1 MKKVFLIAAA
11 VVALA
16 ACSKNEV
23 LPSSSINNEI
33 SFNVAPRTK
42 APASDPSAFG
52 VNNHFISYAYFLTD
66 DKKWPTDSGSIY
78 INGAEVKSTAD
89 AAARGRYVW
98 KAANSYYWPKSEKSS
113 LTFFAWSKNT
123 NECGLAGD
131 AKVSCHPLK
140 GIAFTDYDVTS
151 NMNVDLLVADVAAN
165 KHGNDSLYTYSGVP
179 TLFRHKLS
187 YVIFKVRTDKDYTT
201 AGKEF
206 ALKSIKFV
214 GLGSKA
220 SYDQKANDGTASVYN
235 TVGEWAAPDSTADQ
249 VYFNT
254 TDPVVFTNADFVLET
269 EATAKDSVKQ
279 KYYLP
284 QALSVVDTPGAGV
297 PGSIEVVYTIKTTE
311 GTAESTA
318 VSTETVTR
326 YISAKS
332 MFAENLK
339 INKKYTCTL
348 TFSLDEITWDPAV
361 QDWEN
366 VPASDITIQ

>member
-123 NECGLAGD
+123 NECVLAGD

-151 NMNVDLLVADVAAN
+151 NKNVDLLVADVAAN
-165 KHGNDSLYTYSGVP
+165 KHGNDTLYTYSGVP

-187 YVIFKVRTDKDYTT
+187 YVIFKVKTQKAY

-214 GLGSKA
+214 DLGSKA
-220 SYDQKANDGTASVYN
+220 SYDQKANEGTDPVYN
-235 TVGEWAAPDSTADQ
+235 TVGEWATPTAKADQ

-284 QALSVVDTPGAGV
+284 QALSPVPTPGAGV

-311 GTAESTA
+311 GTA

-332 MFAENLK
+332 MFPGDLK

-366 VPASDITIQ
+366 VPAADITIK

>member
-42 APASDPSAFG
+42 ALTSDQSAFG

-66 DKKWPTDSGSIY
+66 DKKWPTNAGSIY
-78 INGAEVKSTAD
+78 INGAEVSSHVD
-89 AAARGRYVW
+89 ASATGGRVW
-98 KAANSYYWPKSEKSS
+98 KADNSYYWPKSEKSS

-123 NECGLAGD
+123 GECSLAGG
-131 AKVSCHPLK
+131 ATVSCDPQK
-140 GIAFTDYDVTS
+140 GIAFTGYDVTS
-151 NMNVDLLVADVAAN
+151 NKNVDLLVADVAAN
-165 KHGNDSLYTYSGVP
+165 KHGNENLYTYSGVP

-187 YVIFKVRTDKDYTT
+187 YVIFKVKTQKAY

-220 SYDQKANDGTASVYN
+220 SYDQKANDGTDPVYN
-235 TVGEWAAPDSTADQ
+235 TVGEWATPTATADQ
-249 VYFNT
+249 VYFNAT
-254 TDPVVFTNADFVLET
+254 TPVVFTDADFVLET
-269 EATAKDSVKQ
+269 AATASVDQ

-284 QALSVVDTPGAGV
+284 QALTAVTPGAGV
-297 PGSIEVVYTIKTTE
+297 AGSIEVVYTIKTTE
-311 GTAESTA
+311 GTA

-332 MFAENLK
+332 MFADDLK

-366 VPASDITIQ
+366 VTAADITIK

>member
-78 INGAEVKSTAD
+78 INGAEVSSHVD
-89 AAARGRYVW
+89 ASATVGRVW

-113 LTFFAWSKNT
+113 LTFFAWSKNK
-123 NECGLAGD
+123 NECSLAGG
-131 AKVSCHPLK
+131 ATVSCHPQK

-151 NMNVDLLVADVAAN
+151 NKNVDLLVADVAAN
-165 KHGNDSLYTYSGVP
+165 KTRNENLYTYSGVP

-187 YVIFKVRTDKDYTT
+187 YVIFKVKTQKVY

-220 SYDQKANDGTASVYN
+220 SYDQKANDGTDPVYN
-235 TVGEWAAPDSTADQ
+235 TVGEWATPTKTADQ
-249 VYFNT
+249 VYFNAT
-254 TDPVVFTNADFVLET
+254 TPVVFTDTDFVLET
-269 EATAKDSVKQ
+269 AATASVDQ

-284 QALSVVDTPGAGV
+284 QALTAVTPGASV
-297 PGSIEVVYTIKTTE
+297 PGSIEIVYTIKTTE
-311 GTAESTA
+311 GAAE
-318 VSTETVTR
+318 STETVTR

-332 MFAENLK
+332 MFADDLK

-361 QDWEN
+361 QDWDP
-366 VPASDITIQ
+366 VTAADITIQ

>member
-11 VVALA
+11 VVAFA

-42 APASDPSAFG
+42 ALTSDQSAFG

-66 DKKWPTDSGSIY
+66 DEKWPTNAGSIY
-78 INGAEVKSTAD
+78 INGAEVSSHVD
-89 AAARGRYVW
+89 ASATGGRVW

-123 NECGLAGD
+123 NECSLAGG
-131 AKVSCHPLK
+131 ATVSCDPQK
-140 GIAFTDYDVTS
+140 GIAFTGYDVTS
-151 NMNVDLLVADVAAN
+151 NKNVDLLVADVAAN
-165 KHGNDSLYTYSGVP
+165 KTGNENLYTYSGVP

-187 YVIFKVRTDKDYTT
+187 YVIFKVKTQKAY

-220 SYDQKANDGTASVYN
+220 SYDQKANDGTDPVYN
-235 TVGEWAAPDSTADQ
+235 TVGEWATPTATADQ
-249 VYFNT
+249 VYFNAT
-254 TDPVVFTNADFVLET
+254 TPVVFTDADFVLET
-269 EATAKDSVKQ
+269 AATASVDQ

-284 QALSVVDTPGAGV
+284 QALTAVTPGAGV
-297 PGSIEVVYTIKTTE
+297 AGSIEVVYTIKTTE
-311 GTAESTA
+311 GAAE
-318 VSTETVTR
+318 STETVTR

-332 MFAENLK
+332 MFADDLK

-361 QDWEN
+361 QDWDP
-366 VPASDITIQ
+366 VTAADITIQ

>member
-42 APASDPSAFG
+42 ALAADQSDFG
-52 VNNHFISYAYFLTD
+52 KDNHFKSYAYFLTND
-66 DKKWPTDSGSIY
+66 EKWPTNAGSIY
-78 INGAEVKSTAD
+78 IDGAEVSSTVD
-89 AAARGRYVW
+89 ATATGGRVW

-123 NECGLAGD
+123 NECGLTGAT
-131 AKVSCHPLK
+131 VSCDPQK
-140 GIAFTDYDVTS
+140 GIAFADYDVTS
-151 NMNVDLLVADVAAN
+151 NKNVDLLVADVAAN
-165 KHGNDSLYTYSGVP
+165 KTGNENLYTYSGVP

-187 YVIFKVRTDKDYTT
+187 YVIFKVKTKKVY

-206 ALKSIKFV
+206 ALNSIKFV
-214 GLGSKA
+214 DLGSKA
-220 SYDQKANDGTASVYN
+220 SYDQKANDGTAGAYN
-235 TVGEWAAPDSTADQ
+235 TVGEWAAPTATADQ
-249 VYFNT
+249 VYFNAT
-254 TDPVVFTNADFVLET
+254 TPVVFTNTDFVLET
-269 EATAKDSVKQ
+269 GAPAAVDQ

-284 QALSVVDTPGAGV
+284 QALSAVAAPGAGV
-297 PGSIEVVYTIKTTE
+297 AGSIEVVYTIKTTE
-311 GTAESTA
+311 GTA

-332 MFAENLK
+332 MFTDDLK
-339 INKKYTCTL
+339 INKMYTCTL

-366 VPASDITIQ
+366 VTAADITIQ

>member
-11 VVALA
+11 VVAFA

-42 APASDPSAFG
+42 ALAHDQSAFG
-52 VNNHFISYAYFLTD
+52 VDNHFISYAYFLTD
-66 DKKWPTDSGSIY
+66 DKKWPTNAGSIY
-78 INGAEVKSTAD
+78 INGAEVSSHVD
-89 AAARGRYVW
+89 ASATGGRVW

-123 NECGLAGD
+123 NECSLAGG
-131 AKVSCHPLK
+131 ATVSCDPQK
-140 GIAFTDYDVTS
+140 GIAFTGYDVTS
-151 NMNVDLLVADVAAN
+151 NKNVDLLVADVAAN
-165 KHGNDSLYTYSGVP
+165 KHGNENLYTYSGVP

-187 YVIFKVRTDKDYTT
+187 YVIFKVKTQKAY

-220 SYDQKANDGTASVYN
+220 SYDQKANDGTDPVYN
-235 TVGEWAAPDSTADQ
+235 TVGEWATPTATADQ
-249 VYFNT
+249 VYFNAT
-254 TDPVVFTNADFVLET
+254 TPVVFTDTDFVLET
-269 EATAKDSVKQ
+269 AATASVDQ

-284 QALSVVDTPGAGV
+284 QALTAVTPGAGV
-297 PGSIEVVYTIKTTE
+297 AVEVVYTIKTTE
-311 GTAESTA
+311 GEA

-332 MFAENLK
+332 MFADDLK

-361 QDWEN
+361 QDWDP
-366 VPASDITIQ
+366 VTAADITIK

>member
-11 VVALA
+11 VVAFA

-42 APASDPSAFG
+42 ALAAGQHDFG
-52 VNNHFISYAYFLTD
+52 VDNHFISYAYFLTD
-66 DKKWPTDSGSIY
+66 DKKWPTNAGSIY
-78 INGAEVKSTAD
+78 INGAEVSSHVD
-89 AAARGRYVW
+89 ASATGGRVW

-113 LTFFAWSKNT
+113 LTFFAWSKNK
-123 NECGLAGD
+123 NECSLAGG
-131 AKVSCHPLK
+131 ATVSCHPQK

-151 NMNVDLLVADVAAN
+151 NENVDLLVADVAAN
-165 KHGNDSLYTYSGVP
+165 KTRNENLYTYSGVP

-187 YVIFKVRTDKDYTT
+187 YVIFKVKTKEAY

-220 SYDQKANDGTASVYN
+220 SYDQKANEGTDPVYN
-235 TVGEWAAPDSTADQ
+235 TVGEWATPSAKADQ
-249 VYFNT
+249 VYFNAT
-254 TDPVVFTNADFVLET
+254 TPVVFTNADFVLET
-269 EATAKDSVKQ
+269 EATAKDFVDQ

-284 QALSVVDTPGAGV
+284 QALTAVTPGAGV
-297 PGSIEVVYTIKTTE
+297 AGSIEVVYTIKTTE

-318 VSTETVTR
+318 ESTETVTR

-332 MFAENLK
+332 MFADDLK

-361 QDWEN
+361 QDWDP
-366 VPASDITIQ
+366 VTAADITIQ

>member
-11 VVALA
+11 VVAFA

-42 APASDPSAFG
+42 ALTPDQSAFG
-52 VNNHFISYAYFLTD
+52 VDNHFISYAYFLTD
-66 DKKWPTDSGSIY
+66 DKKWPTNAGSIY
-78 INGAEVKSTAD
+78 INGAEVSSHVD
-89 AAARGRYVW
+89 ASATGGRVW
-98 KAANSYYWPKSEKSS
+98 KADNSYYWPKSEKSS

-123 NECGLAGD
+123 NECGLAGG
-131 AKVSCHPLK
+131 ATVSCDPQK
-140 GIAFTDYDVTS
+140 GIAFTGYDVTS
-151 NMNVDLLVADVAAN
+151 NKNVDLLVADVAAN
-165 KHGNDSLYTYSGVP
+165 KHGNENLYTYSGVP

-187 YVIFKVRTDKDYTT
+187 YVIFKVKTQKAY

-220 SYDQKANDGTASVYN
+220 SYDQKANDGTDPVYN
-235 TVGEWAAPDSTADQ
+235 TVGEWATPTATADQ
-249 VYFNT
+249 VYFNAT
-254 TDPVVFTNADFVLET
+254 TPVVFTDADFVLET
-269 EATAKDSVKQ
+269 AATASVDQ

-284 QALSVVDTPGAGV
+284 QALTAVTPGAGV
-297 PGSIEVVYTIKTTE
+297 AGSIEVVYTIKTTE
-311 GTAESTA
+311 GAAE
-318 VSTETVTR
+318 STETVTR

-332 MFAENLK
+332 MFADDLK

-366 VPASDITIQ
+366 VTAADITIK

>member
-11 VVALA
+11 VVAFA

-42 APASDPSAFG
+42 ALTSDQSAFG
-52 VNNHFISYAYFLTD
+52 VDNHFISYAYFLTD
-66 DKKWPTDSGSIY
+66 DKKWPTNAGSIY
-78 INGAEVKSTAD
+78 INGAEVSSHVD
-89 AAARGRYVW
+89 ASATGGRVW
-98 KAANSYYWPKSEKSS
+98 KADNSYYWPKSEKSS

-123 NECGLAGD
+123 GECSLAGG
-131 AKVSCHPLK
+131 ATVSCDPQK
-140 GIAFTDYDVTS
+140 GIAFTGYDVTS
-151 NMNVDLLVADVAAN
+151 NKNVDLLVADVAAN
-165 KHGNDSLYTYSGVP
+165 KHGNENLYTYSGVP

-187 YVIFKVRTDKDYTT
+187 YVIFKVKTQKAYV
-201 AGKEF
+201 GKEF

-220 SYDQKANDGTASVYN
+220 SYDQKANDGTDPVYN
-235 TVGEWAAPDSTADQ
+235 TVGEWATPDATADQ
-249 VYFNT
+249 VYFNAT
-254 TDPVVFTNADFVLET
+254 TPVVFTDADFVLET
-269 EATAKDSVKQ
+269 AATASVDQ

-284 QALSVVDTPGAGV
+284 QALTAVTPGAGV
-297 PGSIEVVYTIKTTE
+297 AGSIEVVYTIKTTE
-311 GTAESTA
+311 GTAEST
-318 VSTETVTR
+318 ETVTR

-332 MFAENLK
+332 MFADDLK

-366 VPASDITIQ
+366 VAAADITIK

>member
-42 APASDPSAFG
+42 ALTSDQSAFG

-66 DKKWPTDSGSIY
+66 DKKWPTNAGSIY
-78 INGAEVKSTAD
+78 INGAEVSSHVD
-89 AAARGRYVW
+89 ASATGGRVW
-98 KAANSYYWPKSEKSS
+98 KADNSYYWPKSEKSS

-123 NECGLAGD
+123 GECSLAGG
-131 AKVSCHPLK
+131 ATVSCDPQK
-140 GIAFTDYDVTS
+140 GIAFTGYDVTS
-151 NMNVDLLVADVAAN
+151 NKNVDLLVADVAAN
-165 KHGNDSLYTYSGVP
+165 KHGNENLYTYSGVP

-187 YVIFKVRTDKDYTT
+187 YVIFKVKTQKAY

-220 SYDQKANDGTASVYN
+220 SYDQKANDGTDPVYN
-235 TVGEWAAPDSTADQ
+235 TVGEWATPDATADQ
-249 VYFNT
+249 VYFNAT
-254 TDPVVFTNADFVLET
+254 TPVVFTDADFVLET
-269 EATAKDSVKQ
+269 AATASVDQ

-284 QALSVVDTPGAGV
+284 QALTAVTPGAGV
-297 PGSIEVVYTIKTTE
+297 AGSIEVVYTIKTTE
-311 GTAESTA
+311 GTA

-332 MFAENLK
+332 MFADDLK

-366 VPASDITIQ
+366 VAAADITIK

>member
-42 APASDPSAFG
+42 ALAHDQSAFG
-52 VNNHFISYAYFLTD
+52 VDNHFISYAYFLTD
-66 DKKWPTDSGSIY
+66 DKKWPTNAGSIY
-78 INGAEVKSTAD
+78 INGAEVSSHVD
-89 AAARGRYVW
+89 ASATGGRVW

-123 NECGLAGD
+123 GECVLAGG
-131 AKVSCHPLK
+131 ATVSCDPQK

-151 NMNVDLLVADVAAN
+151 NKNVDLLVADVAAN
-165 KHGNDSLYTYSGVP
+165 KHRNENLYTYSGVP

-187 YVIFKVRTDKDYTT
+187 YVIFKVKTKEAY

-220 SYDQKANDGTASVYN
+220 SYDQKANDGTDPVYN
-235 TVGEWAAPDSTADQ
+235 TVGEWATPTATADQ
-249 VYFNT
+249 VYFNAT
-254 TDPVVFTNADFVLET
+254 TPVGFTDTDVVLET
-269 EATAKDSVKQ
+269 AATASVDQ

-284 QALSVVDTPGAGV
+284 QALTAVTPGAGV
-297 PGSIEVVYTIKTTE
+297 AGSIEVVYTIKTTE
-311 GTAESTA
+311 GAAE
-318 VSTETVTR
+318 STETVTR

-332 MFAENLK
+332 MFADDLK

-361 QDWEN
+361 QDWDP
-366 VPASDITIQ
+366 VTAADITIK

>member
-42 APASDPSAFG
+42 ALASDQSAFG
-52 VNNHFISYAYFLTD
+52 VDNHFISYAYFLTD
-66 DKKWPTDSGSIY
+66 DKKWPTNAGSIY
-78 INGAEVKSTAD
+78 INGAEVSSHVD
-89 AAARGRYVW
+89 ASATGGRVW

-123 NECGLAGD
+123 NECSLSGGAT
-131 AKVSCHPLK
+131 ASCDPKK
-140 GIAFTDYDVTS
+140 GIAFTGYDVTS
-151 NMNVDLLVADVAAN
+151 NKNVDLLVADVAAN
-165 KHGNDSLYTYSGVP
+165 KHGNEKLYTYSGVP

-187 YVIFKVRTDKDYTT
+187 YVIFKVKTKEAY

-220 SYDQKANDGTASVYN
+220 SYDQKANDGTDPVYN
-235 TVGEWAAPDSTADQ
+235 TVGEWATPTKTADQ
-249 VYFNT
+249 VYFNAT
-254 TDPVVFTNADFVLET
+254 TPVVFTDTDFVLET
-269 EATAKDSVKQ
+269 AATASVDQ

-284 QALSVVDTPGAGV
+284 QALTAVTPGASV
-297 PGSIEVVYTIKTTE
+297 PGSIEIVYTIKTTE
-311 GTAESTA
+311 GAAE
-318 VSTETVTR
+318 STETVTR

-332 MFAENLK
+332 MFADDLK

-361 QDWEN
+361 QDWDP
-366 VPASDITIQ
+366 VTAADITIK

>member
-42 APASDPSAFG
+42 ALTSDQSAFG

-66 DKKWPTDSGSIY
+66 DKKWPTNAGSIY
-78 INGAEVKSTAD
+78 INGAEVSSHVD
-89 AAARGRYVW
+89 ASATGGRVW
-98 KAANSYYWPKSEKSS
+98 KADNSYYWPKSEKSS

-123 NECGLAGD
+123 GECSLAGG
-131 AKVSCHPLK
+131 ATVSCDPQK
-140 GIAFTDYDVTS
+140 GIAFTGYDVTS
-151 NMNVDLLVADVAAN
+151 NKNVDLLVADVAAN
-165 KHGNDSLYTYSGVP
+165 KHGNENLYTYSGVP

-187 YVIFKVRTDKDYTT
+187 YVIFKVKTQKAYV
-201 AGKEF
+201 GKEF

-220 SYDQKANDGTASVYN
+220 SYDQKANDGTDPVYN
-235 TVGEWAAPDSTADQ
+235 TVGEWATPDATADQ
-249 VYFNT
+249 VYFNAT
-254 TDPVVFTNADFVLET
+254 TPVVFTDADFVLET
-269 EATAKDSVKQ
+269 AATASVDQ

-284 QALSVVDTPGAGV
+284 QALTAVTPGAGV
-297 PGSIEVVYTIKTTE
+297 AGSIEVVYTIKTTE
-311 GTAESTA
+311 GTA

-332 MFAENLK
+332 MFADDLK

-366 VPASDITIQ
+366 VAAADITIK

>member
-11 VVALA
+11 VVAFA

-42 APASDPSAFG
+42 ALTSDQSAFG
-52 VNNHFISYAYFLTD
+52 VDNHFISYAYFLTD
-66 DKKWPTDSGSIY
+66 DKKWPTNAGSIY
-78 INGAEVKSTAD
+78 INGAEVSSHVD
-89 AAARGRYVW
+89 ASATGGRVW
-98 KAANSYYWPKSEKSS
+98 KADNSYYWPKSEKSS

-123 NECGLAGD
+123 GECSLAGG
-131 AKVSCHPLK
+131 ATVSCDPQK
-140 GIAFTDYDVTS
+140 GIAFTGYDVTS
-151 NMNVDLLVADVAAN
+151 NKNVDLLVADVAAN
-165 KHGNDSLYTYSGVP
+165 KHGNENLYTYSGVP

-187 YVIFKVRTDKDYTT
+187 YVIFKVKTQKAY

-220 SYDQKANDGTASVYN
+220 SYDQKANDGTDPVYN
-235 TVGEWAAPDSTADQ
+235 TVGEWATPTATADQ
-249 VYFNT
+249 VYFNAT
-254 TDPVVFTNADFVLET
+254 TPVVFTDADFVLET
-269 EATAKDSVKQ
+269 AATASVDQ

-284 QALSVVDTPGAGV
+284 QALTAVTPGAGV
-297 PGSIEVVYTIKTTE
+297 AGSIEVVYTIKTTE
-311 GTAESTA
+311 GTA

-332 MFAENLK
+332 MFADDLK

-366 VPASDITIQ
+366 VAAADITIK

>member
-11 VVALA
+11 VVAFA

-42 APASDPSAFG
+42 ALAHDQSDFG
-52 VNNHFISYAYFLTD
+52 VDNHFISYAYFLTND
-66 DKKWPTDSGSIY
+66 EKWPTNAGSIY
-78 INGAEVKSTAD
+78 INGAEVSSHDD
-89 AAARGRYVW
+89 ATARGERVW

-123 NECGLAGD
+123 NECVLAGG
-131 AKVSCHPLK
+131 AKVSCDPKK

-151 NMNVDLLVADVAAN
+151 NKNVDLLVADVAAN
-165 KHGNDSLYTYSGVP
+165 KTGNENLYTYSGVP

-187 YVIFKVRTDKDYTT
+187 YVIFKVKTQKAY

-220 SYDQKANDGTASVYN
+220 SYDQKANDGTDPVYN
-235 TVGEWAAPDSTADQ
+235 TVGEWAAPTATADQ
-249 VYFNT
+249 VYFNAT
-254 TDPVVFTNADFVLET
+254 TPVVFTDTDFVLET
-269 EATAKDSVKQ
+269 AATASVDQ

-284 QALSVVDTPGAGV
+284 QALTAVTPGAGV
-297 PGSIEVVYTIKTTE
+297 AGSIEVVYTIKTTE
-311 GTAESTA
+311 GAA

-332 MFAENLK
+332 MFADDLK

-366 VPASDITIQ
+366 VAAADITIQ

>member
-11 VVALA
+11 VVAFA

-42 APASDPSAFG
+42 ALTSDQSAFG
-52 VNNHFISYAYFLTD
+52 VDNHFISYAYFLTD
-66 DKKWPTDSGSIY
+66 DKKWPTNAGSIY
-78 INGAEVKSTAD
+78 INGAEVSSHVD
-89 AAARGRYVW
+89 ASATGGRVW
-98 KAANSYYWPKSEKSS
+98 KADNSYYWPKSEKSS

-123 NECGLAGD
+123 GECSLAGG
-131 AKVSCHPLK
+131 ATVSCDPQK
-140 GIAFTDYDVTS
+140 GIAFTGYDVTS
-151 NMNVDLLVADVAAN
+151 NKNVDLLVADVAAN
-165 KHGNDSLYTYSGVP
+165 KHGNENLYTYSGVP

-187 YVIFKVRTDKDYTT
+187 YVIFKVKTQKAY

-220 SYDQKANDGTASVYN
+220 SYDQKANDGTDPVYN
-235 TVGEWAAPDSTADQ
+235 TVGEWATPTATADQ
-249 VYFNT
+249 VYFNAT
-254 TDPVVFTNADFVLET
+254 TPVVFTDADFVLET
-269 EATAKDSVKQ
+269 AATASVDQ

-284 QALSVVDTPGAGV
+284 QALTAVTPGAGV
-297 PGSIEVVYTIKTTE
+297 AGSIEVVYTIKTTE
-311 GTAESTA
+311 GTAEST
-318 VSTETVTR
+318 ETVTR

-332 MFAENLK
+332 MFADDLK

-366 VPASDITIQ
+366 VAAADITIK

>member
-11 VVALA
+11 VVAFA

-42 APASDPSAFG
+42 ALAADQRDFG
-52 VNNHFISYAYFLTD
+52 EDNHFKSYAYFLTNGE
-66 DKKWPTDSGSIY
+66 KCPTNAGSIY
-78 INGAEVKSTAD
+78 IDGAEVSSTVD
-89 AAARGRYVW
+89 ATATGGRVW

-123 NECGLAGD
+123 NECGLTGAT
-131 AKVSCHPLK
+131 VSCDPQK

-151 NMNVDLLVADVAAN
+151 NKNVDLLVADVAAN
-165 KHGNDSLYTYSGVP
+165 KTGNENLYTYSGVP

-187 YVIFKVRTDKDYTT
+187 YVIFKVKTKEAYT
-201 AGKEF
+201 GKVF

-214 GLGSKA
+214 DLGSKA
-220 SYDQKANDGTASVYN
+220 SYDQKANDGTAPVYN
-235 TVGEWAAPDSTADQ
+235 TVGEWATPTATADQ
-249 VYFNT
+249 VYFNAT
-254 TDPVVFTNADFVLET
+254 TPVVFTNADFVLET
-269 EATAKDSVKQ
+269 EATAKTFVDQ

-284 QALSVVDTPGAGV
+284 QALSTVATPGASV
-297 PGSIEVVYTIKTTE
+297 AGSIEVVYTIKTTE
-311 GTAESTA
+311 GTA

-332 MFAENLK
+332 MFADDLK

-361 QDWEN
+361 QEWEN
-366 VPASDITIQ
+366 VTAADITIK

>member
-11 VVALA
+11 VVAFA

-42 APASDPSAFG
+42 ALDPDQQSAFG
-52 VNNHFISYAYFLTD
+52 VDNHFISYAYFLTD
-66 DKKWPTDSGSIY
+66 DKKWPTNAGSIY
-78 INGAEVKSTAD
+78 INGAEVSSHVD
-89 AAARGRYVW
+89 ASATGGRVW

-113 LTFFAWSKNT
+113 LTFFAWSKNK
-123 NECGLAGD
+123 NECSLAGG
-131 AKVSCHPLK
+131 ATVSCHPQK

-151 NMNVDLLVADVAAN
+151 NKNVDLLVADVAAN
-165 KHGNDSLYTYSGVP
+165 KHRNENLYTYSGVP

-187 YVIFKVRTDKDYTT
+187 YVIFKVKTKEAY

-220 SYDQKANDGTASVYN
+220 SYDQKANEGTDPVYN
-235 TVGEWAAPDSTADQ
+235 TVGEWATPSAKADQ
-249 VYFNT
+249 VYFNAT
-254 TDPVVFTNADFVLET
+254 TPVVFTNADFVLET
-269 EATAKDSVKQ
+269 EATASVDQ

-284 QALSVVDTPGAGV
+284 QALSAVVTPGADV
-297 PGSIEVVYTIKTTE
+297 AGSIEVVYTIKTTE
-311 GTAESTA
+311 GTA

-332 MFAENLK
+332 MFPGDLK

-366 VPASDITIQ
+366 VEAADITIQ

>member
-42 APASDPSAFG
+42 ALAADQSDFG
-52 VNNHFISYAYFLTD
+52 VDNHFKSYAYFLTND
-66 DKKWPTDSGSIY
+66 EKWPTNAGSIY
-78 INGAEVKSTAD
+78 IDGAEVSSTVD
-89 AAARGRYVW
+89 AAATGGRVW

-123 NECGLAGD
+123 GECVLGGGAT
-131 AKVSCHPLK
+131 VSCDPQK
-140 GIAFTDYDVTS
+140 GIAFADYDVTA
-151 NMNVDLLVADVAAN
+151 NKNVDLLVADVAAN
-165 KHGNDSLYTYSGVP
+165 KTRNENLYTYSGVP

-187 YVIFKVRTDKDYTT
+187 YVIFKVKAKEAY

-206 ALKSIKFV
+206 ALNSIKFV
-214 GLGSKA
+214 RLGSKA
-220 SYDQKANDGTASVYN
+220 SYDQKANDGTAGAYN
-235 TVGEWAAPDSTADQ
+235 TVGEWAAPTATADQ
-249 VYFNT
+249 VYFNAT
-254 TDPVVFTNADFVLET
+254 TPVVFTNTDFVLET
-269 EATAKDSVKQ
+269 GAPASVDQ

-284 QALSVVDTPGAGV
+284 QALSAVAAPGAGV
-297 PGSIEVVYTIKTTE
+297 AGSIEVVYTIKTTE
-311 GTAESTA
+311 GTA

-326 YISAKS
+326 YISAKQ
-332 MFAENLK
+332 MFADDLK

-366 VPASDITIQ
+366 VTAADITIK

>member
-11 VVALA
+11 VVAFA

-42 APASDPSAFG
+42 ALASDQSAFG
-52 VNNHFISYAYFLTD
+52 VDNHFISYAYFLTD
-66 DKKWPTDSGSIY
+66 DKKWPTNAGSIY
-78 INGAEVKSTAD
+78 INGAEVSSQVD
-89 AAARGRYVW
+89 ASATGGRVW

-123 NECGLAGD
+123 NECGLAGG
-131 AKVSCHPLK
+131 ATVSCDPQK

-151 NMNVDLLVADVAAN
+151 NKNVDLLVADVAAN
-165 KHGNDSLYTYSGVP
+165 KHGNENLYTYSGVP

-187 YVIFKVRTDKDYTT
+187 YVIFKVKTQKAY

-220 SYDQKANDGTASVYN
+220 SYDQKANDGTDPVYN
-235 TVGEWAAPDSTADQ
+235 TVGEWATPTATAEQ
-249 VYFNT
+249 VYFNAT
-254 TDPVVFTNADFVLET
+254 TPVVFTNADFVLET
-269 EATAKDSVKQ
+269 EATASVDQ

-284 QALSVVDTPGAGV
+284 QALTAVTPGAGV
-297 PGSIEVVYTIKTTE
+297 AGSIEVVYTIKTTE
-311 GTAESTA
+311 GA
-318 VSTETVTR
+318 VESTETVTR

-332 MFAENLK
+332 MFADDLK

-361 QDWEN
+361 QDWED
-366 VPASDITIQ
+366 VTAADITIK

>member
-11 VVALA
+11 VVAFA

-23 LPSSSINNEI
+23 LPSSSSINNEI

-42 APASDPSAFG
+42 ALASDQSAFG
-52 VNNHFISYAYFLTD
+52 VDNHFISYAYFLTD
-66 DKKWPTDSGSIY
+66 DKKWPTNAGSIY
-78 INGAEVKSTAD
+78 INGAEVSSHVD
-89 AAARGRYVW
+89 ASATGGRVW

-123 NECGLAGD
+123 NECGLAGG
-131 AKVSCHPLK
+131 ATVSCDPQK
-140 GIAFTDYDVTS
+140 GIAFTGYDVTS
-151 NMNVDLLVADVAAN
+151 NKNVDLLVADVAAN
-165 KHGNDSLYTYSGVP
+165 KHGNENLYTYSGVP

-187 YVIFKVRTDKDYTT
+187 YVIFKVKTQKAYT
-201 AGKEF
+201 GKEF

-220 SYDQKANDGTASVYN
+220 SYDQKANDGTDPVYN
-235 TVGEWAAPDSTADQ
+235 TVGEWAAPTATADQ
-249 VYFNT
+249 VYFNAT
-254 TDPVVFTNADFVLET
+254 TPVVFTDTDFVLET
-269 EATAKDSVKQ
+269 EATASVDQ

-284 QALSVVDTPGAGV
+284 QALNAVTPGAGV
-297 PGSIEVVYTIKTTE
+297 AGSIEVVYTIKTTE
-311 GTAESTA
+311 GTA

-332 MFAENLK
+332 MFADDLK

-361 QDWEN
+361 QDWDP
-366 VPASDITIQ
+366 VTAADITIK

>member
-42 APASDPSAFG
+42 ALTSDQSAFG

-66 DKKWPTDSGSIY
+66 DKKWPTNAGSIY
-78 INGAEVKSTAD
+78 INGAEVSSHVD
-89 AAARGRYVW
+89 ASATGGRVW
-98 KAANSYYWPKSEKSS
+98 KADNSYYWPKSEKSS

-123 NECGLAGD
+123 GECSLAGG
-131 AKVSCHPLK
+131 ATVSCDPQK
-140 GIAFTDYDVTS
+140 GIAFTGYDVTS
-151 NMNVDLLVADVAAN
+151 NKNVDLLVADVAAN
-165 KHGNDSLYTYSGVP
+165 KHGNENLYTYSGVP

-187 YVIFKVRTDKDYTT
+187 YVIFKVKTQKAYV
-201 AGKEF
+201 GKEF

-220 SYDQKANDGTASVYN
+220 SYDQKANDGTDPVYN
-235 TVGEWAAPDSTADQ
+235 TVGEWATPTATADQ
-249 VYFNT
+249 VYFNAT
-254 TDPVVFTNADFVLET
+254 TPVVFTDADFVLET
-269 EATAKDSVKQ
+269 AATASVDQ

-284 QALSVVDTPGAGV
+284 QALTAVTPGAGV
-297 PGSIEVVYTIKTTE
+297 AGSIEVVYTIKTTE
-311 GTAESTA
+311 GTA

-332 MFAENLK
+332 MFADDLK

-366 VPASDITIQ
+366 VAAADITIK

>member
-11 VVALA
+11 VVAFA

-42 APASDPSAFG
+42 TLTPDQSAFG
-52 VNNHFISYAYFLTD
+52 VDNHFISYAYFLTD
-66 DKKWPTDSGSIY
+66 DKKWPTNAGSIY
-78 INGAEVKSTAD
+78 IDGAEVKSTVD
-89 AAARGRYVW
+89 ASATGGRVW
-98 KAANSYYWPKSEKSS
+98 KADNSYYWPKSEKSS

-123 NECGLAGD
+123 GECSLAGG
-131 AKVSCHPLK
+131 ATVSCDPQK
-140 GIAFTDYDVTS
+140 GIAFTGYDVTS
-151 NMNVDLLVADVAAN
+151 NKNVDLLVADVAAN
-165 KHGNDSLYTYSGVP
+165 KHGNENLYTYSGVP

-187 YVIFKVRTDKDYTT
+187 YVIFKVKTQKAYT
-201 AGKEF
+201 GKEF

-220 SYDQKANDGTASVYN
+220 SYDQKANEGTDPVYN
-235 TVGEWAAPDSTADQ
+235 TVGEWAAPTATADQ
-249 VYFNT
+249 VYFNAT
-254 TDPVVFTNADFVLET
+254 TPVVFTDTDFVLET
-269 EATAKDSVKQ
+269 EATASVDQ

-284 QALSVVDTPGAGV
+284 QALNAVTPGADV
-297 PGSIEVVYTIKTTE
+297 AGSIEVVYTIKTTE
-311 GTAESTA
+311 GTA

-332 MFAENLK
+332 MFADDLK

-361 QDWEN
+361 QDWDP
-366 VPASDITIQ
+366 VTAADITIK

>member
-42 APASDPSAFG
+42 ALAHGQSAFG
-52 VNNHFISYAYFLTD
+52 VDNHFISYAYFLTD
-66 DKKWPTDSGSIY
+66 DKKWPTNEGSIY
-78 INGAEVKSTAD
+78 INGAEVSSHVD
-89 AAARGRYVW
+89 ASATVGRVW

-113 LTFFAWSKNT
+113 LTFFAWSKNK
-123 NECGLAGD
+123 NECSLAGG
-131 AKVSCHPLK
+131 ATVSCHPQK

-151 NMNVDLLVADVAAN
+151 NKNVDLLVADVAAN
-165 KHGNDSLYTYSGVP
+165 KTRNENLYTYSGVP

-187 YVIFKVRTDKDYTT
+187 YVIFKVKTKEAY

-220 SYDQKANDGTASVYN
+220 SYDQKANDGTDPVYN
-235 TVGEWAAPDSTADQ
+235 TVGEWATPTKTADQ
-249 VYFNT
+249 VYFNAT
-254 TDPVVFTNADFVLET
+254 TPVVFTDTDFVLET
-269 EATAKDSVKQ
+269 AATASVDQ

-284 QALSVVDTPGAGV
+284 QALTAVTPGASV
-297 PGSIEVVYTIKTTE
+297 PGSIEIVYTIKTTE
-311 GTAESTA
+311 GAAE
-318 VSTETVTR
+318 STETVTR

-332 MFAENLK
+332 MFADDLK

-361 QDWEN
+361 QDWDP
-366 VPASDITIQ
+366 VTAADITIQ

>member
-11 VVALA
+11 VVAFA

-42 APASDPSAFG
+42 ALAHDQSDFG
-52 VNNHFISYAYFLTD
+52 VDNHFISYAYFLTND
-66 DKKWPTDSGSIY
+66 EKWPTNAGSIY
-78 INGAEVKSTAD
+78 INGAEVSSHDD
-89 AAARGRYVW
+89 ATARGERVW

-123 NECGLAGD
+123 NECGLAGG
-131 AKVSCHPLK
+131 ARVSCDPKK
-140 GIAFTDYDVTS
+140 GIAFTGYNVMS

-165 KHGNDSLYTYSGVP
+165 KTGNEKLYTYSGVP

-187 YVIFKVRTDKDYTT
+187 YVIFKVKTKEAY

-220 SYDQKANDGTASVYN
+220 SYDQKANDVNASVYN
-235 TVGEWAAPDSTADQ
+235 TVGEWATPTETADQ
-249 VYFNT
+249 VYFNAT
-254 TDPVVFTNADFVLET
+254 TPVVFTNADFVLET
-269 EATAKDSVKQ
+269 EATAKTSVKQ

-284 QALSVVDTPGAGV
+284 QALTPVTPGAGV
-297 PGSIEVVYTIKTTE
+297 PGRIEVVYTIKTTE
-311 GTAESTA
+311 GAA

-332 MFAENLK
+332 MFPDDLK

-361 QDWEN
+361 QDWDP
-366 VPASDITIQ
+366 VTAADITIQ

>member
-42 APASDPSAFG
+42 ALAADQRDFG
-52 VNNHFISYAYFLTD
+52 VDNHFKSYAYFLTND
-66 DKKWPTDSGSIY
+66 EKWPTNAGSIY
-78 INGAEVKSTAD
+78 IDGAEVSSTVD
-89 AAARGRYVW
+89 AAATGGRVW

-123 NECGLAGD
+123 GECVLGGGAM
-131 AKVSCHPLK
+131 VSCDPQK
-140 GIAFTDYDVTS
+140 GISFADYDVTS
-151 NMNVDLLVADVAAN
+151 NKNVDLLVADVAAN
-165 KHGNDSLYTYSGVP
+165 KTGNENLYTYSGVP

-187 YVIFKVRTDKDYTT
+187 YVIFKVKTKEAY
-201 AGKEF
+201 AGKKF
-206 ALKSIKFV
+206 ALNSIKFV

-220 SYDQKANDGTASVYN
+220 SYDQKANDVTASVYN
-235 TVGEWAAPDSTADQ
+235 TVGEWATPTATADQ
-249 VYFNT
+249 VYFNAT
-254 TDPVVFTNADFVLET
+254 TPVVFTNADFVLET
-269 EATAKDSVKQ
+269 EATAKTSVDQ

-284 QALSVVDTPGAGV
+284 QALSAVATPGAGV
-297 PGSIEVVYTIKTTE
+297 AGSIEVVYTIKTTE
-311 GTAESTA
+311 GTA

-332 MFAENLK
+332 MFADDLK

-366 VPASDITIQ
+366 VTAADITIK

>member
-42 APASDPSAFG
+42 ALAAGQSDFG
-52 VNNHFISYAYFLTD
+52 VNNHFISYAYFLTNNE
-66 DKKWPTDSGSIY
+66 KWPTNAGSIY
-78 INGAEVKSTAD
+78 IDGAEVSSKVEATATG
-89 AAARGRYVW
+89 GRVW
-98 KAANSYYWPKSEKSS
+98 KAVNSYYWPKSEKSS

-123 NECGLAGD
+123 NECALTGATCD
-131 AKVSCHPLK
+131 PQK
-140 GIAFTDYDVTS
+140 GIAFADYDVTA
-151 NMNVDLLVADVAAN
+151 NKNVDLLVADVAAN
-165 KHGNDSLYTYSGVP
+165 KTGNENLYTYSGVP

-187 YVIFKVRTDKDYTT
+187 YVIFKVKAKEAY

-206 ALKSIKFV
+206 ALNSIKFI

-220 SYDQKANDGTASVYN
+220 SYDQKANDGTAGAYN
-235 TVGEWAAPDSTADQ
+235 TVGEWAAPTATADQ
-249 VYFNT
+249 VYFNAT
-254 TDPVVFTNADFVLET
+254 TPVVFTNADFVLET
-269 EATAKDSVKQ
+269 EATAKTSVDQ

-284 QALSVVDTPGAGV
+284 QALSAVAAPGAGV
-297 PGSIEVVYTIKTTE
+297 AGSIEVVYTIKTTE
-311 GTAESTA
+311 GGS

-332 MFAENLK
+332 MFIDDLK
-339 INKKYTCTL
+339 INKMYTCTL
-348 TFSLDEITWDPAV
+348 IFSLDEITWDPAV

-366 VPASDITIQ
+366 VTAADITIQ

>member
-11 VVALA
+11 VVAFA

-42 APASDPSAFG
+42 ALTSDQSAFG
-52 VNNHFISYAYFLTD
+52 VDNHFISYAYFLTD
-66 DKKWPTDSGSIY
+66 DEKWPTNAGSIY
-78 INGAEVKSTAD
+78 INGAEVSSHVD
-89 AAARGRYVW
+89 ASATGGRVW

-123 NECGLAGD
+123 NECSLAGG
-131 AKVSCHPLK
+131 ATASCDPQK
-140 GIAFTDYDVTS
+140 GIAFTGYDVTS
-151 NMNVDLLVADVAAN
+151 NKNVDLLVADVAAN
-165 KHGNDSLYTYSGVP
+165 KTGNENLYTYSGVP

-187 YVIFKVRTDKDYTT
+187 YVIFKVKTQKAY

-220 SYDQKANDGTASVYN
+220 SYDQKANDGTDPVYN
-235 TVGEWAAPDSTADQ
+235 TVGEWATPDATADQ
-249 VYFNT
+249 VYFNAT
-254 TDPVVFTNADFVLET
+254 TPVVFTDTDFVLET
-269 EATAKDSVKQ
+269 AATASVDQ

-284 QALSVVDTPGAGV
+284 QALTTVTPGAGV
-297 PGSIEVVYTIKTTE
+297 AGSIEVVYTIKTTE
-311 GTAESTA
+311 GTA

-332 MFAENLK
+332 MFADDLK

-361 QDWEN
+361 QDWDP
-366 VPASDITIQ
+366 VTAADITIK

>member
-42 APASDPSAFG
+42 ALAADQHDFG
-52 VNNHFISYAYFLTD
+52 VDNHFKSYAYFLTND
-66 DKKWPTDSGSIY
+66 EKWPAKAGSIY
-78 INGAEVKSTAD
+78 INGAEVKSTVD
-89 AAARGRYVW
+89 ATATGGRVW
-98 KAANSYYWPKSEKSS
+98 KATNSYYWPKSEKSS

-123 NECGLAGD
+123 NECALTGAT
-131 AKVSCHPLK
+131 VSCDPQK
-140 GIAFTDYDVTS
+140 GIAFADYDVTT
-151 NMNVDLLVADVAAN
+151 NKNVDLLVADVAAN
-165 KHGNDSLYTYSGVP
+165 KTGNENLYTYSGVP

-187 YVIFKVRTDKDYTT
+187 YVIFKVKAKEAY

-206 ALKSIKFV
+206 ALNSIKFV

-220 SYDQKANDGTASVYN
+220 SYDQKANDGTAGAYN
-235 TVGEWAAPDSTADQ
+235 TVGEWAAPTATADQ
-249 VYFNT
+249 VYFNAT
-254 TDPVVFTNADFVLET
+254 TPVVFTDTELVLET
-269 EATAKDSVKQ
+269 GASASVDQ

-284 QALSVVDTPGAGV
+284 QTLSAVAAPGAGV
-297 PGSIEVVYTIKTTE
+297 AGSIEVVYTIKTTE
-311 GTAESTA
+311 GTAEST
-318 VSTETVTR
+318 ETVTR

-332 MFAENLK
+332 MFTDDLK
-339 INKKYTCTL
+339 INKMYTCTL

-366 VPASDITIQ
+366 VTAADITIK

>member
-11 VVALA
+11 VVAFA

-42 APASDPSAFG
+42 ALTPDQSAFG
-52 VNNHFISYAYFLTD
+52 VDNHFISYAYFLTD
-66 DKKWPTDSGSIY
+66 DKKWPTNAGSIY
-78 INGAEVKSTAD
+78 INGAEVSSHVD
-89 AAARGRYVW
+89 ASATGGRVW

-123 NECGLAGD
+123 GECVLAGG
-131 AKVSCHPLK
+131 ATASCDPQK
-140 GIAFTDYDVTS
+140 GIAFTGYDVTS
-151 NMNVDLLVADVAAN
+151 NKNVDLLVADVAAN
-165 KHGNDSLYTYSGVP
+165 KHGNENLYTYSGVP

-187 YVIFKVRTDKDYTT
+187 YVIFKVKTQKAYV
-201 AGKEF
+201 GKEF

-220 SYDQKANDGTASVYN
+220 SYDQKANDGTDPVYN
-235 TVGEWAAPDSTADQ
+235 TVGEWATPTATADQ
-249 VYFNT
+249 VYFNAT
-254 TDPVVFTNADFVLET
+254 TPVVFTDADFVLET
-269 EATAKDSVKQ
+269 AATASVDQ

-284 QALSVVDTPGAGV
+284 QALTAVTPGAGV
-297 PGSIEVVYTIKTTE
+297 AGSIEVVYTIKTTE
-311 GTAESTA
+311 GTAEST
-318 VSTETVTR
+318 ETVTR

-332 MFAENLK
+332 MFADDLK

-366 VPASDITIQ
+366 VAAADITIK

>member
-11 VVALA
+11 VVAFA

-42 APASDPSAFG
+42 ALTPDQSAFG
-52 VNNHFISYAYFLTD
+52 VDNHFISYAYFLTD
-66 DKKWPTDSGSIY
+66 DKKWPTNAGSIY
-78 INGAEVKSTAD
+78 INGAEVSSHVD
-89 AAARGRYVW
+89 ASAIGGRVW

-123 NECGLAGD
+123 GECVLAGG
-131 AKVSCHPLK
+131 ATASCDPQK
-140 GIAFTDYDVTS
+140 GIAFTGYDVTS
-151 NMNVDLLVADVAAN
+151 NKNVDLLVADVAAN
-165 KHGNDSLYTYSGVP
+165 KTGNENLYTYSGVP

-187 YVIFKVRTDKDYTT
+187 YVIFKVKTQKAY

-220 SYDQKANDGTASVYN
+220 SYDQKANDGTDPVYN
-235 TVGEWAAPDSTADQ
+235 TVGEWAAPTATADQ
-249 VYFNT
+249 VYFNAT
-254 TDPVVFTNADFVLET
+254 TPVVFTDTDFVLET
-269 EATAKDSVKQ
+269 AATASVDQ

-284 QALSVVDTPGAGV
+284 QALTAVTPGAGV
-297 PGSIEVVYTIKTTE
+297 AGSIEVVYTIKTTE
-311 GTAESTA
+311 GTAEST
-318 VSTETVTR
+318 ETVTR

-332 MFAENLK
+332 MFADDLK

-361 QDWEN
+361 QDWED
-366 VPASDITIQ
+366 VTAADITIQ

>member
-42 APASDPSAFG
+42 ALAPDQHDFG
-52 VNNHFISYAYFLTD
+52 KDNHFISYAYFLTND
-66 DKKWPTDSGSIY
+66 EKWPTNAGSVY
-78 INGAEVKSTAD
+78 INGAEVSSTAE
-89 AAARGRYVW
+89 ATATGGRVW

-123 NECGLAGD
+123 GECVLTGAT
-131 AKVSCHPLK
+131 VSCDPQK
-140 GIAFTDYDVTS
+140 GIAFSDYDVTT
-151 NMNVDLLVADVAAN
+151 NKNVDLLVADVAAN
-165 KHGNDSLYTYSGVP
+165 KTGNENLYTYSGVP

-187 YVIFKVRTDKDYTT
+187 YVIFKVKTEKAY
-201 AGKEF
+201 AEKEF

-220 SYDQKANDGTASVYN
+220 SYDQKANDGTTGAYN
-235 TVGEWAAPDSTADQ
+235 TVGEWATPTATADQ
-249 VYFNT
+249 VYFNAT
-254 TDPVVFTNADFVLET
+254 TPVVFTNADFVLET
-269 EATAKDSVKQ
+269 EATAKTSVDQ

-284 QALSVVDTPGAGV
+284 QALSAVATPGASV
-297 PGSIEVVYTIKTTE
+297 AGSIEVVYTIKTTE
-311 GTAESTA
+311 GGSE
-318 VSTETVTR
+318 STETVTR
-326 YISAKS
+326 YISAKQ
-332 MFAENLK
+332 MFADGLK
-339 INKKYTCTL
+339 INKMYTCTL

-366 VPASDITIQ
+366 VTAADITIK

>member
-11 VVALA
+11 VVAFA

-23 LPSSSINNEI
+23 LPSSSSINNEI

-42 APASDPSAFG
+42 ALTPDQSAFG
-52 VNNHFISYAYFLTD
+52 VDNHFISYAYFLTD
-66 DKKWPTDSGSIY
+66 DKKWPTNAGSIY
-78 INGAEVKSTAD
+78 INGAEVSSHDD
-89 AAARGRYVW
+89 ASATGGRVW

-123 NECGLAGD
+123 GECVLAGG
-131 AKVSCHPLK
+131 ATASCDPQT
-140 GIAFTDYDVTS
+140 GIAFTGYDVTS
-151 NMNVDLLVADVAAN
+151 NKNVDLLVADVAAN
-165 KHGNDSLYTYSGVP
+165 KHGNENLYTYSGVP

-187 YVIFKVRTDKDYTT
+187 YVIFKVKTQKAY

-220 SYDQKANDGTASVYN
+220 SYDQKANDGTDPVYN
-235 TVGEWAAPDSTADQ
+235 TVGEWATPTATADQ
-249 VYFNT
+249 VYFNAT
-254 TDPVVFTNADFVLET
+254 TPVVFTNADFVLET
-269 EATAKDSVKQ
+269 AATASVDQ

-284 QALSVVDTPGAGV
+284 QALTAVTPGAGV
-297 PGSIEVVYTIKTTE
+297 AGSIEVVYTIKTTE
-311 GTAESTA
+311 GEA

-332 MFAENLK
+332 MFADDLK

-361 QDWEN
+361 QDWED
-366 VPASDITIQ
+366 VTAADITIK

>member
-11 VVALA
+11 VVAFA

-42 APASDPSAFG
+42 ALAHDQSAFG
-52 VNNHFISYAYFLTD
+52 VDNHFISYAYFLTD
-66 DKKWPTDSGSIY
+66 DKKWPTNAGSIY
-78 INGAEVKSTAD
+78 INGAEVSSHVD
-89 AAARGRYVW
+89 ASATGGRVW

-123 NECGLAGD
+123 NECSLAGG
-131 AKVSCHPLK
+131 ATVSCDPQK
-140 GIAFTDYDVTS
+140 GIAFTGYDVTS
-151 NMNVDLLVADVAAN
+151 NKNVDLLVADVAAN
-165 KHGNDSLYTYSGVP
+165 KHGNENLYTYSGVP

-187 YVIFKVRTDKDYTT
+187 YVIFKVKTQKAY

-220 SYDQKANDGTASVYN
+220 SYDQKANDGTDPVYN
-235 TVGEWAAPDSTADQ
+235 TVGEWATTTATADQ
-249 VYFNT
+249 VYFNAT
-254 TDPVVFTNADFVLET
+254 TPVVFTDTDFVLET
-269 EATAKDSVKQ
+269 AATASVDQ

-284 QALSVVDTPGAGV
+284 QALTAVTPGAGV
-297 PGSIEVVYTIKTTE
+297 AGSIEVVYTIKTTE
-311 GTAESTA
+311 GEA

-332 MFAENLK
+332 MFADDLK

-361 QDWEN
+361 QDWDP
-366 VPASDITIQ
+366 VTAADITIK

>member
-11 VVALA
+11 VVAFA

-42 APASDPSAFG
+42 ALTSDQSAFG
-52 VNNHFISYAYFLTD
+52 VDNHFISYAYFLTD
-66 DKKWPTDSGSIY
+66 DKKWPTNAGSIY
-78 INGAEVKSTAD
+78 INGAEVSSHVD
-89 AAARGRYVW
+89 ASATGGRVW

-123 NECGLAGD
+123 NECSLAGG
-131 AKVSCHPLK
+131 ATASCDPQK
-140 GIAFTDYDVTS
+140 GIAFTGYDVTS
-151 NMNVDLLVADVAAN
+151 NKNVDLLVADVAAN
-165 KHGNDSLYTYSGVP
+165 KHGNENLYTYSGVP

-187 YVIFKVRTDKDYTT
+187 YVIFKVKTQKAYV
-201 AGKEF
+201 GKEF

-220 SYDQKANDGTASVYN
+220 SYDQKANDGTDPVYN
-235 TVGEWAAPDSTADQ
+235 TVGEWATPTATADQ
-249 VYFNT
+249 VYFNAT
-254 TDPVVFTNADFVLET
+254 TPVVFTDADFVLET
-269 EATAKDSVKQ
+269 AATASVDQ

-284 QALSVVDTPGAGV
+284 QALTAVTPGAGV
-297 PGSIEVVYTIKTTE
+297 AGSIEVVYTIKTTE
-311 GTAESTA
+311 GTAEST
-318 VSTETVTR
+318 ETVTR

-332 MFAENLK
+332 MFADDLK

-366 VPASDITIQ
+366 VTAADITIK

>member
-42 APASDPSAFG
+42 ALAADQRDFG
-52 VNNHFISYAYFLTD
+52 EDNHFISYAYFLTNNET
-66 DKKWPTDSGSIY
+66 WPAKAGSIY
-78 INGAEVKSTAD
+78 IDGAEVKSTVD
-89 AAARGRYVW
+89 ATATGGRVW

-123 NECGLAGD
+123 GECVLAGG
-131 AKVSCHPLK
+131 ATVSCDPQK
-140 GIAFTDYDVTS
+140 GIAFADYDVTA
-151 NMNVDLLVADVAAN
+151 NKNVDLLVADVAAN
-165 KHGNDSLYTYSGVP
+165 KTGNENLYTYSGVP

-187 YVIFKVRTDKDYTT
+187 YVIFKVKAKEAY

-206 ALKSIKFV
+206 ALNSIKFV

-220 SYDQKANDGTASVYN
+220 SYDQKANDGTAGAYN
-235 TVGEWAAPDSTADQ
+235 TVGEWAAPTATADQ
-249 VYFNT
+249 VYFNAT
-254 TDPVVFTNADFVLET
+254 TPVVFTNTDFVLET
-269 EATAKDSVKQ
+269 EATAKTSVDQ

-284 QALSVVDTPGAGV
+284 QALSAVAAPGASV
-297 PGSIEVVYTIKTTE
+297 AGSIEVVYTIKTTE
-311 GTAESTA
+311 GGS

-332 MFAENLK
+332 MFTDDLK
-339 INKKYTCTL
+339 INKMYTCTL

-361 QDWEN
+361 QDWDN
-366 VPASDITIQ
+366 VTAADITIQ

>member
-42 APASDPSAFG
+42 ALAADQHDFG
-52 VNNHFISYAYFLTD
+52 VDNHFISYAYFLTNNET
-66 DKKWPTDSGSIY
+66 WPAKAGSIY
-78 INGAEVKSTAD
+78 IDGAEVKSTVD
-89 AAARGRYVW
+89 ATATGGRVW
-98 KAANSYYWPKSEKSS
+98 KAAHSYYWPKSEKSS

-123 NECGLAGD
+123 GECVLAGG
-131 AKVSCHPLK
+131 ATVSCDPQK
-140 GIAFTDYDVTS
+140 GIAFADYDVTA
-151 NMNVDLLVADVAAN
+151 NKNVDLLVADVAAN
-165 KHGNDSLYTYSGVP
+165 KTGNENLYTYSGVP

-187 YVIFKVRTDKDYTT
+187 YVIFKVKAKEAY

-206 ALKSIKFV
+206 ALNSIKFV

-220 SYDQKANDGTASVYN
+220 SYDQKANDGTAGAYN
-235 TVGEWAAPDSTADQ
+235 TVGEWAAPTATADQ
-249 VYFNT
+249 VYFNAT
-254 TDPVVFTNADFVLET
+254 TPVVFTNTDFVLET
-269 EATAKDSVKQ
+269 EATAKTSVDQ

-284 QALSVVDTPGAGV
+284 QALSAVAAPGASV
-297 PGSIEVVYTIKTTE
+297 AGSIEVVYTIKTTE
-311 GTAESTA
+311 GGS

-332 MFAENLK
+332 MFTDDLK
-339 INKKYTCTL
+339 INKMYTCIL

-361 QDWEN
+361 QDWDN
-366 VPASDITIQ
+366 VTAADITIQ